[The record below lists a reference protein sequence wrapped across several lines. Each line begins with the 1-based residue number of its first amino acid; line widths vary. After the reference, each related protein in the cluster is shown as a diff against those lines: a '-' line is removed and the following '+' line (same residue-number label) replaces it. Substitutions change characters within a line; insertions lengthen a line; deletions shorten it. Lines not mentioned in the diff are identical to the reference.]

1 MLSLEPDKKTGTI
14 KLLSPA
20 QWLGEATAEDSV
32 MIQKCGCDLLLECSG
47 YVIVHMLSKMWAG
60 LLTQINVAT
69 VMSPIDLQYSVF
81 ILAGLAF
88 WEQTSHEL
96 HVLISKT

>member
-1 MLSLEPDKKTGTI
+1 MPVLSLEPDKKTGTI

-20 QWLGEATAEDSV
+20 QWLGETTAEDSV

-60 LLTQINVAT
+60 LYNADQRSHRDVTDRFAIFCFHL
-69 VMSPIDLQYSVF
+69 SKLS
-81 ILAGLAF
+81 ILG
-88 WEQTSHEL
+88 TD
-96 HVLISKT
+96 IT